1 MSAKVA
7 RVAAQAKLNLGLRI
21 LARERG
27 GYHSIETLFA
37 RIALADTVTI
47 RPRDEEE
54 RAVVVHGI
62 EVGPQEQNLAYR
74 AACAYGDATGWP
86 HGFDIQIEKR
96 IPVGGGLGGG
106 SADAGAVLRGLNA
119 LAPRP
124 ISEAELLRIAMTIG
138 SDVPY
143 LTSTEPFALAWGRG
157 ERLLALPALPE
168 RTAVLVL
175 PDFTVA
181 TADAY
186 EWIVA
191 SRQTDVP
198 SPRLVSVPDLA
209 TWDTLKEHVVNDFE
223 GVVADH
229 HPEIPTII
237 GQLREFGASIAGMS
251 GSGSTLFGILPL
263 FADTAALTSALP
275 GTVVPTRTVTR
286 VAGVELVE

>member
-47 RPRDEEE
+47 RPRDEE
-54 RAVVVHGI
+54 RSLAVHGLDT
-62 EVGPQEQNLAYR
+62 GPEEQNLAHR

-86 HGFDIQIEKR
+86 RGFEIKIEKR

-119 LAPRP
+119 LAAKPV
-124 ISEAELLRIAMTIG
+124 SEAELLRIAITLG
-138 SDVPY
+138 ADVPF

-157 ERLLALPALPE
+157 ERMLALAALPE
-168 RTAVLVL
+168 RTVVLVL
-175 PDFTVA
+175 PDFTIH

-186 EWIVA
+186 TWLSATRPADVA
-191 SRQTDVP
+191 
-198 SPRLVSVPDLA
+198 SPRLVTVPEMTSWESLQP
-209 TWDTLKEHVVNDFE
+209 HVVNDFE
-223 GVVADH
+223 AVVNDR
-229 HPEIPTII
+229 HPEVETII
-237 GQLREFGASIAGMS
+237 AQLRMAGASIAGMS
-251 GSGSTLFGILPL
+251 GSGSTLFGVVPL
-263 FADTAALTSALP
+263 FADIGKLSSELP
-275 GTVVPTRTVTR
+275 GTVVPTRTVTS

>member
-47 RPRDEEE
+47 RPRDEE
-54 RAVVVHGI
+54 RSVVVHGI
-62 EVGPQEQNLAYR
+62 EIGAQEQNLAYR
-74 AACAYGDATGWP
+74 AAVAYCDATGWP
-86 HGFDIQIEKR
+86 RGFDIEIEKR

-119 LAPRP
+119 LASRAVPAP
-124 ISEAELLRIAMTIG
+124 ELLRIAMTLG

-168 RTAVLVL
+168 RTVVLVI
-175 PDFTVA
+175 PDYAVS
-181 TADAY
+181 TAEAY
-186 EWIVA
+186 EWIAA
-191 SRQTDVP
+191 SRHADVA
-198 SPRLVSVPDLA
+198 SPRLVSVPELA
-209 TWDTLKEHVVNDFE
+209 TWDSLAQHVVNDFE
-223 GVVADH
+223 SVVAER
-229 HPEIPTII
+229 HPDISTVI

-263 FADTAALTSALP
+263 FADTVALTSALP
-275 GTVVPTRTVTR
+275 GMVVPTRTVTR
-286 VAGVELVE
+286 VAAVELVE

>member
-47 RPRDEEE
+47 RPRDEE
-54 RAVVVHGI
+54 RSLVVHGI
-62 EVGPQEQNLAYR
+62 EIGPQEQNLAYR
-74 AACAYGDATGWP
+74 AAVAYGDATGWP
-86 HGFDIQIEKR
+86 RGFDIEIEKR

-119 LAPRP
+119 LAPRAIGGP
-124 ISEAELLRIAMTIG
+124 ELLRIAMTLG
-138 SDVPY
+138 ADVPY

-168 RTAVLVL
+168 RTVVLAI
-175 PDFTVA
+175 PDYEVS

-186 EWIVA
+186 DWIVA
-191 SRQTDVP
+191 SRHNDVP
-198 SPRLVSVPDLA
+198 SPRLVSVPELA
-209 TWDTLKEHVVNDFE
+209 TWDSLAEHVVNDFE
-223 GVVADH
+223 PVVIEH
-229 HPEIPTII
+229 HPDIATVI

-263 FADTAALTSALP
+263 FADTVALMSALP
-275 GTVVPTRTVTR
+275 GTIVPTRTVTR

>member
-27 GYHSIETLFA
+27 GYHEIETLFA
-37 RIALADTVTI
+37 RIALADIVTI
-47 RPRDEEE
+47 RPRDEE
-54 RAVVVHGI
+54 RSLVVHGTPI
-62 EVGPQEQNLAYR
+62 GPAEQNLAYR
-74 AACAYGDATGWP
+74 AAAAYGDATGWP
-86 HGFDIQIEKR
+86 RGFEIHVEKR
-96 IPVGGGLGGG
+96 IPIGGGLGGG

-124 ISEAELLRIAMTIG
+124 LHDAELLRIAIQLG
-138 SDVPY
+138 ADVPY

-168 RTAVLVL
+168 RTVLLVL
-175 PDFTVA
+175 PGFAVS

-186 EWIVA
+186 AWIDA
-191 SRQTDVP
+191 SRPTDLP
-198 SPRLVSVPDLA
+198 SPRLVSVPEL
-209 TWDTLKEHVVNDFE
+209 TSWETLQPRVINDFE
-223 GVVADH
+223 AVVAER
-229 HPEIPTII
+229 HPEIATII
-237 GQLREFGASIAGMS
+237 AQLRESGASIAGMS
-251 GSGSTLFGILPL
+251 GSGSTLYGVVPL
-263 FADTAALTSALP
+263 FSDTVALTGALP